1 MIQLIQ
7 ILVKNDE
14 FERKNWFIDR
24 RKSFGSL
31 QEILCKEKEE
41 EKKYRLFLGSEEI
54 VITYITFFYSII
66 IRIVSMLL
74 AIFFFSFENW
84 HHLIIQ
90 RLLNE
95 LYLKINSINSIINV
109 YSFT

>member
-31 QEILCKEKEE
+31 QEILCKEE
-41 EKKYRLFLGSEEI
+41 EKKNIACFLDQKKSW
-54 VITYITFFYSII
+54 
-66 IRIVSMLL
+66 LL
-74 AIFFFSFENW
+74 
-84 HHLIIQ
+84 
-90 RLLNE
+90 
-95 LYLKINSINSIINV
+95 
-109 YSFT
+109 T